1 MITDLKQFAETVKP
15 SVAVVGLGGA
25 GCNITTW
32 ISEKG
37 MAGGR
42 IIAAN
47 TDVNHLHVQKADK
60 LILLG
65 ERLCKGHGCG
75 GFPEMG
81 ATATR
86 ENLTEL
92 RAELENTNLVFLV
105 AGLGGGTGTGA
116 MPVVAELTRELGAL
130 TIGCVTIPFTIEMSR
145 REKSREAI
153 NLLAQSCDS
162 VVIIDNSKLR
172 EVAGNLP
179 LKEALNVANALVG
192 AFVKNLTD
200 TITQPSLVNLDYADL
215 RAVMER
221 GGVSSIGIGEGDG
234 ENRVEKAVAQAVS
247 TPLLDVR
254 DISTSY
260 GVLVHIVGGEDLTL
274 EEVAVAGE
282 LIMDKVPDTK
292 RIIWGAKVDNNLTGS
307 VRVMAV
313 LTGVESPFISGEITE
328 TRSKEI
334 VAGERAEPE
343 PVYARPEEPADEV
356 AERKHR
362 SVTKAETKAE
372 TSKQKQEVKNV
383 HKNAEEKSSNSY
395 IWIGLILLIILIILW
410 YFFEAL

>member
-1 MITDLKQFAETVKP
+1 MVTDLKEFAKTAKP

-25 GCNITTW
+25 GSNITTW

-47 TDVNHLHVQKADK
+47 TDVNHLHIQKADK

-65 ERLCKGHGCG
+65 EKLCKGHGCG

-81 ATATR
+81 GQAAR
-86 ENLTEL
+86 ETINEL
-92 RAELENTNLVFLV
+92 KAELEGANLVFLV

-234 ENRVEKAVAQAVS
+234 EDRVGKAVAQAIS

-254 DISTSY
+254 DISSSY

-282 LIMDKVPDTK
+282 LIMDKVSNTK

-313 LTGVESPFISGEITE
+313 LTGVESPFISGETVQSRRE
-328 TRSKEI
+328 E
-334 VAGERAEPE
+334 V
-343 PVYARPEEPADEV
+343 VEEPAPEIV
-356 AERKHR
+356 RPKVEAPKPKP
-362 SVTKAETKAE
+362 VTRIEPPKTETKPKKAEK
-372 TSKQKQEVKNV
+372 
-383 HKNAEEKSSNSY
+383 EKENYTYLWY
-395 IWIGLILLIILIILW
+395 ILILIIILGLLW
-410 YFFEAL
+410 RFL

>member
-1 MITDLKQFAETVKP
+1 MVTDIKEFAKTAKP

-32 ISEKG
+32 IAEKG

-47 TDVNHLHVQKADK
+47 TDVNHLYIQKADK

-65 ERLCKGHGCG
+65 EKLCRGHGCG

-81 ATATR
+81 AQATR
-86 ENLTEL
+86 ENYNEL
-92 RAELENTNLVFLV
+92 KAELEGTNLVFLV

-116 MPVVAELTRELGAL
+116 MPVAAEITRELGAL

-145 REKSREAI
+145 REKAREAI

-234 ENRVEKAVAQAVS
+234 EDRVGKAVAQAVS

-254 DISTSY
+254 DISASY

-282 LIMDKVPDTK
+282 LIMDKVPNTK
-292 RIIWGAKVDNNLTGS
+292 RIIWGAKVDNNLTGM

-313 LTGVESPFISGEITE
+313 LTGVESPFISGELMQPRRE
-328 TRSKEI
+328 E
-334 VAGERAEPE
+334 VVEEPE
-343 PVYARPEEPADEV
+343 PAPVRPKVEALKPKPVAKVEPP
-356 AERKHR
+356 
-362 SVTKAETKAE
+362 KAE
-372 TSKQKQEVKNV
+372 VK
-383 HKNAEEKSSNSY
+383 KKAEEKGSNIY
-395 IWIGLILLIILIILW
+395 IWIILILIVILGLLW
-410 YFFEAL
+410 YLGII

>member
-1 MITDLKQFAETVKP
+1 MVTDLKAFAKAAKP

-32 ISEKG
+32 IAEKG
-37 MAGGR
+37 IAGGR

-60 LILLG
+60 LIVLG
-65 ERLCKGHGCG
+65 EKLCKGRGCG
-75 GFPEMG
+75 GYPEMG
-81 ATATR
+81 AQATN
-86 ENLTEL
+86 ENAAEL
-92 RAELENTNLVFLV
+92 KAELEGSNLVFLV

-116 MPVVAELTRELGAL
+116 IPVVAGITRELGAL
-130 TIGCVTIPFTIEMSR
+130 TIGCVTIPFTIEMAR
-145 REKSREAI
+145 RERAREAI

-234 ENRVEKAVAQAVS
+234 ADRVSKAVAQAIS
-247 TPLLDVR
+247 TPLLDVT
-254 DISTSY
+254 DISASY
-260 GVLVHIVGGEDLTL
+260 GVLIHIVGGEDLTL
-274 EEVAVAGE
+274 EEVAVTGE
-282 LIMDKVPDTK
+282 MIMDKVPNTK
-292 RIIWGAKVDNNLTGS
+292 RIIWGAKVDDTLTGK

-313 LTGVESPFISGEITE
+313 LTGVGSPFVSGKA
-328 TRSKEI
+328 KEEVI
-334 VAGERAEPE
+334 EVEEPTPAPRPE
-343 PVYARPEEPADEV
+343 PKPRPAPRVEAPRPQPKKE
-356 AERKHR
+356 
-362 SVTKAETKAE
+362 
-372 TSKQKQEVKNV
+372 
-383 HKNAEEKSSNSY
+383 EEKGSSAY
-395 IWIGLILLIILIILW
+395 IWIGIILLIILILLW
-410 YFFEAL
+410 YFTR

>member
-1 MITDLKQFAETVKP
+1 MVTDLKAFAKLAKP

-32 ISEKG
+32 IAEKG
-37 MAGGR
+37 IAGGR

-47 TDVNHLHVQKADK
+47 TDVNHLYVQKADK
-60 LILLG
+60 AILLG
-65 ERLCKGHGCG
+65 EKLCKGHGCG
-75 GFPEMG
+75 GYPEMG
-81 ATATR
+81 AQATK
-86 ENLTEL
+86 ESIAEL
-92 RAELENTNLVFLV
+92 RAELEGSNLVFLV

-130 TIGCVTIPFTIEMSR
+130 TIGCVTIPFTIEMAR
-145 REKSREAI
+145 REKARDAI

-234 ENRVEKAVAQAVS
+234 AERVSKAVAQAIS
-247 TPLLDVR
+247 TPLLDVT
-254 DISTSY
+254 DITASY
-260 GVLVHIVGGEDLTL
+260 GVLIHIVGGEDLTL
-274 EEVAVAGE
+274 EEVAVTGE
-282 LIMDKVPDTK
+282 LIMDKVPNTK
-292 RIIWGAKVDNNLTGS
+292 RIIWGAKVDDTLTGK

-313 LTGVESPFISGEITE
+313 LTGVESPFVSGKV
-328 TRSKEI
+328 KE
-334 VAGERAEPE
+334 V
-343 PVYARPEEPADEV
+343 VVEEPAPEPET
-356 AERKHR
+356 ERPKPR
-362 SVTKAETKAE
+362 PAPRVEPPKPQPK
-372 TSKQKQEVKNV
+372 V
-383 HKNAEEKSSNSY
+383 EEKKGMSPY
-395 IWIGLILLIILIILW
+395 IWVAIIVIIILILIA
-410 YFFEAL
+410 YFLSTQGGP

>member
-1 MITDLKQFAETVKP
+1 MVTDLKAFAKAAKP

-32 ISEKG
+32 IAEKG
-37 MAGGR
+37 IVGGR

-47 TDVNHLHVQKADK
+47 TDVNHLYVQKADK
-60 LILLG
+60 VILLG
-65 ERLCKGHGCG
+65 EKLCKGHGCG
-75 GFPEMG
+75 GYPEMG
-81 ATATR
+81 AQATK
-86 ENLTEL
+86 ENIGEIK
-92 RAELENTNLVFLV
+92 AELEGSNLVFLV

-116 MPVVAELTRELGAL
+116 MPVVATLTRELGAL
-130 TIGCVTIPFTIEMSR
+130 TIGCVTIPFTIEMAR
-145 REKSREAI
+145 REKAREAI

-221 GGVSSIGIGEGDG
+221 GGISSIGIGEGDG
-234 ENRVEKAVAQAVS
+234 EDRVSKAVAQAIS

-254 DISTSY
+254 DIADSY
-260 GVLVHIVGGEDLTL
+260 GVLIHIVGGEDLTL
-274 EEVAVAGE
+274 EEVAVTGE
-282 LIMDKVPDTK
+282 MIMDKVPNTK
-292 RIIWGAKVDNNLTGS
+292 RIIWGAKVDNNLTGK

-313 LTGVESPFISGEITE
+313 LTGVESPFISGKVKEEVKEVEE
-328 TRSKEI
+328 TPK
-334 VAGERAEPE
+334 PE
-343 PVYARPEEPADEV
+343 PRPEPPKPRPAPRVE
-356 AERKHR
+356 APKPQ
-362 SVTKAETKAE
+362 TK
-372 TSKQKQEVKNV
+372 V
-383 HKNAEEKSSNSY
+383 EEKSSSSY
-395 IWIGLILLIILIILW
+395 IWIGLILLIILILLW
-410 YFFEAL
+410 QFFGR

>member
-1 MITDLKQFAETVKP
+1 MVTDLKEFAKTAKP

-32 ISEKG
+32 IAEKG
-37 MAGGR
+37 ITGGR

-47 TDVNHLHVQKADK
+47 TDVNHLYVQKADK
-60 LILLG
+60 VILLG
-65 ERLCKGHGCG
+65 EKLCKGHGCG
-75 GFPEMG
+75 GYPEMG
-81 ATATR
+81 AQATK
-86 ENLTEL
+86 ENIAEL
-92 RAELENTNLVFLV
+92 KAELEGSNLVFLV

-116 MPVVAELTRELGAL
+116 IPVVAEVTRELGSL

-145 REKSREAI
+145 REKAREAI

-200 TITQPSLVNLDYADL
+200 TITQPSLVNLDFADL

-234 ENRVEKAVAQAVS
+234 AERVTKAVAQAIS
-247 TPLLDVR
+247 TPLLDVT
-254 DISTSY
+254 DISASY
-260 GVLVHIVGGEDLTL
+260 GVLIHIVGGEDLTL
-274 EEVAVAGE
+274 EEVAVTGE
-282 LIMDKVPDTK
+282 MIMDKVPNTK
-292 RIIWGAKVDNNLTGS
+292 RIIWGAKVDNSLTGK

-313 LTGVESPFISGEITE
+313 LTGVESPFVSGKVKV
-328 TRSKEI
+328 KEE
-334 VAGERAEPE
+334 VVVEEPQPE
-343 PVYARPEEPADEV
+343 PKPEPPKPRPAPRVEPPKPQPKV
-356 AERKHR
+356 
-362 SVTKAETKAE
+362 
-372 TSKQKQEVKNV
+372 
-383 HKNAEEKSSNSY
+383 EEKPSNTY
-395 IWIGLILLIILIILW
+395 IWIGIILLIILILLW
-410 YFFEAL
+410 YFTR

>member
-1 MITDLKQFAETVKP
+1 MVTDLKAFAKAARP

-32 ISEKG
+32 IAEKG
-37 MAGGR
+37 ISGGR

-47 TDVNHLHVQKADK
+47 TDVNHLYVQKADK
-60 LILLG
+60 VILLG
-65 ERLCKGHGCG
+65 EKLCKGHGCG
-75 GFPEMG
+75 GYPEMG
-81 ATATR
+81 AQATN
-86 ENLTEL
+86 ENAAEL
-92 RAELENTNLVFLV
+92 KAELEGSNLVFLV

-116 MPVVAELTRELGAL
+116 IPVVAAITRELGAL
-130 TIGCVTIPFTIEMSR
+130 TIGCVTIPFTIEMAR
-145 REKSREAI
+145 REKAREAI

-234 ENRVEKAVAQAVS
+234 ADRVAKAVAQAIS
-247 TPLLDVR
+247 TPLLDVA
-254 DISTSY
+254 DIGASY
-260 GVLVHIVGGEDLTL
+260 GVLIHIVGGEDLTL
-274 EEVAVAGE
+274 EEVAVTGE
-282 LIMDKVPDTK
+282 MIMDKVPNTK
-292 RIIWGAKVDNNLTGS
+292 RIIWGAKVDNNLTGA

-313 LTGVESPFISGEITE
+313 LTGVESPFVSGTAK
-328 TRSKEI
+328 KE
-334 VAGERAEPE
+334 VVVEEPE
-343 PVYARPEEPADEV
+343 PAPRPEPPKPRPAPRVEPP
-356 AERKHR
+356 KPQP
-362 SVTKAETKAE
+362 
-372 TSKQKQEVKNV
+372 QKV
-383 HKNAEEKSSNSY
+383 EEKSNSTY
-395 IWIGLILLIILIILW
+395 IWIGVILLIILILLYYI
-410 YFFEAL
+410 FGRG

>member
-1 MITDLKQFAETVKP
+1 MVTDLKAFAKAAKP

-32 ISEKG
+32 IAGKG
-37 MAGGR
+37 IAGGR

-60 LILLG
+60 LIVLG
-65 ERLCKGHGCG
+65 EKLCKGRGCG
-75 GFPEMG
+75 GYPEMG
-81 ATATR
+81 AQATQ
-86 ENLTEL
+86 ENAAEL
-92 RAELENTNLVFLV
+92 KAELEGSNLVFLV

-116 MPVVAELTRELGAL
+116 IPVVAGITRELGAL
-130 TIGCVTIPFTIEMSR
+130 TVGCVTIPFTIEMAR
-145 REKSREAI
+145 RERAREAI

-234 ENRVEKAVAQAVS
+234 ADRVAKAVAQAIS
-247 TPLLDVR
+247 TPLLDVT
-254 DISTSY
+254 DISASY
-260 GVLVHIVGGEDLTL
+260 GVLIHIVGGEDLTL
-274 EEVAVAGE
+274 EEVAVTGE
-282 LIMDKVPDTK
+282 MIMDKVPNTK
-292 RIIWGAKVDNNLTGS
+292 RIIWGAKVDNNLTGK

-313 LTGVESPFISGEITE
+313 LTGVESPFISGT
-328 TRSKEI
+328 TKKEK
-334 VAGERAEPE
+334 VVE
-343 PVYARPEEPADEV
+343 EEPAPAPRPEPP
-356 AERKHR
+356 KPKP
-362 SVTKAETKAE
+362 VTRVEPPRPQPKK
-372 TSKQKQEVKNV
+372 V
-383 HKNAEEKSSNSY
+383 EEKNSSTY
-395 IWIGLILLIILIILW
+395 IWIGVILLIILILLW
-410 YFFEAL
+410 YFTK

>member
-1 MITDLKQFAETVKP
+1 MVIDLKEFAKTAKP

-32 ISEKG
+32 IAEKG
-37 MAGGR
+37 ISGGR

-47 TDVNHLHVQKADK
+47 TDVNHLYVQKADK

-65 ERLCKGHGCG
+65 EKLCHGHGCG
-75 GFPEMG
+75 GYPEMG
-81 ATATR
+81 AQATR
-86 ENLTEL
+86 ENVKEL
-92 RAELENTNLVFLV
+92 KEELEGANLVFLV

-116 MPVVAELTRELGAL
+116 MPVVAEITRELGAL

-153 NLLAQSCDS
+153 NLLAQTCDS

-234 ENRVEKAVAQAVS
+234 ENRVEKAVAQALS

-254 DISTSY
+254 DISASY
-260 GVLVHIVGGEDLTL
+260 GVLVHIVGGEDMTL

-282 LIMDKVPDTK
+282 LIMDKVPNTK
-292 RIIWGAKVDNNLTGS
+292 RIIWGAKVDNNLTGM

-313 LTGVESPFISGEITE
+313 LTGVESPFLSGEEMQRIAE
-328 TRSKEI
+328 K
-334 VAGERAEPE
+334 RAEE
-343 PVYARPEEPADEV
+343 QRVEEQRVEEPAPEPIV
-356 AERKHR
+356 RPRVEPPKPRP
-362 SVTKAETKAE
+362 V
-372 TSKQKQEVKNV
+372 VKV
-383 HKNAEEKSSNSY
+383 EPPKEEEKSSSMY
-395 IWIGLILLIILIILW
+395 IWIILIILIVLGLLW
-410 YFFEAL
+410 YFKVI

>member
-1 MITDLKQFAETVKP
+1 MVTDLKEFAKTAKP

-32 ISEKG
+32 IAEKG
-37 MAGGR
+37 MTGGR

-65 ERLCKGHGCG
+65 EKLCKGHGCG
-75 GFPEMG
+75 GYPEMG
-81 ATATR
+81 AQATR
-86 ENLTEL
+86 ENVTEL
-92 RAELENTNLVFLV
+92 RAELEGTNLVFLV

-116 MPVVAELTRELGAL
+116 IPVAAEITREMGAL
-130 TIGCVTIPFTIEMSR
+130 TIGCVTIPFTIEMAR
-145 REKSREAI
+145 REKAREAI
-153 NLLAQSCDS
+153 NLLASSCDS

-234 ENRVEKAVAQAVS
+234 QDRVGKAVAQAIS

-254 DISTSY
+254 DISASY

-282 LIMDKVPDTK
+282 MIMDKVPNTK
-292 RIIWGAKVDNNLTGS
+292 RIIWGAKVDNSLTGK

-313 LTGVESPFISGEITE
+313 LTGVESPFIGGEDS
-328 TRSKEI
+328 RAKKEEEP
-334 VAGERAEPE
+334 APEPE
-343 PVYARPEEPADEV
+343 PVRPRVEPPKPKPV
-356 AERKHR
+356 VKI
-362 SVTKAETKAE
+362 ETP
-372 TSKQKQEVKNV
+372 KQEIK
-383 HKNAEEKSSNSY
+383 KEEKGSSSY
-395 IWIGLILLIILIILW
+395 IWIGLILLIILILLW
-410 YFFEAL
+410 YLTKGG